1 MKNILITAII
11 SVLIISNGLAQAT
24 MSLQEAID
32 YAMQNNPEIVNAK
45 LALDDADAQIK
56 ERLSIGL
63 PKVDGTLEFN
73 HYPQVPQQALP
84 DAFAQALGLPAD
96 ETNEVSFLLKNN
108 FTAGINASS
117 LVFDGTYFTALKAV
131 RLLKEFTQLELYAKE
146 NEVQNN
152 VMDAYLPSLLI
163 IETDKTLTK
172 NIGNLEK
179 ILFETKE
186 IYKAGFAE
194 QLDVDRLELSLA
206 NLITE
211 KEALVQQ
218 KEIAINALKFVLA
231 YPTDQELYLEDNIET
246 LLVES
251 NESKLTGE
259 INHYNRPEFKVAE
272 VGLKLGELNIEQFER
287 GYWPNLLAFGGYQFQ
302 YQGDNFSNGF
312 WAPTF
317 VLGARVNV
325 PIFDGF
331 QKRAQKD
338 RATIALEQNINSKNI
353 LESLITLEVT
363 NARKQ
368 YMLAKDK
375 LESQERNL
383 ALAEKIHNTTQ
394 IKYKEG
400 VGSSLE
406 VSQSEQSL
414 YQTQQNRIQAMFDLL
429 RAKVALDQALGY

>member
-1 MKNILITAII
+1 MKNIFIIAVLSLIAI
-11 SVLIISNGLAQAT
+11 SDGLTQST
-24 MSLQEAID
+24 MSLEEAIN
-32 YAMQNNPEIVNAK
+32 YALQNNSEIVNAK
-45 LALDDADAQIK
+45 LALNDADAQID
-56 ERLSIGL
+56 ERKSIGL
-63 PKVDGTLEFN
+63 PKIDGTLEYS

-84 DAFAQALGLPAD
+84 DVFAQAFGLPLD
-96 ETNEVSFLLKNN
+96 ESNEVSFLLKNN
-108 FTAGINASS
+108 FTAGISASS
-117 LVFDGTYFTALKAV
+117 LVFDGTYLTALKAA
-131 RLLKEFTQLELYAKE
+131 RLLKDYTQMQLNAKE
-146 NEVQNN
+146 KEIKNN
-152 VMDAYLPSLLI
+152 VMNAYLPSLLI
-163 IETDKTLTK
+163 VETGKTLEK
-172 NIGNLEK
+172 NIKNLEQ

-211 KEALVQQ
+211 KEALEQQ
-218 KEIAINALKFVLA
+218 KVIAINSLKFVLA
-231 YPTDQELYLEDNIET
+231 YPLKEALVLEDDIES

-251 NESKLTGE
+251 SESKLTE
-259 INHYNRPEFKVAE
+259 DINYSKRPEFKVASI
-272 VGLKLGELNIEQFER
+272 GLELGQLNIEQYER
-287 GYWPNLLAFGGYQFQ
+287 GYWPSLAAFGGYQYQ
-302 YQGDNFSNGF
+302 YQGDNFSEGF

-338 RATIALEQNINSKNI
+338 RATIALKQDTNRKLI
-353 LESLITLEVT
+353 LESLINLEVD

-368 YMLAKDK
+368 YLLAKDK

-383 ALAEKIHNTTQ
+383 GLAEKIHKTTQ

-414 YQTQQNRIQAMFDLL
+414 YQTQQNKIQAMFELL

>member
-1 MKNILITAII
+1 MKNIIFIALFSLLAT
-11 SVLIISNGLAQAT
+11 SKGLTQTT
-24 MSLQEAID
+24 MSLQQAID
-32 YAMQNNPEIVNAK
+32 YAMQNNPEITNAK
-45 LALDDADAQIK
+45 LALNDADAQIA
-56 ERLSIGL
+56 ERKSIGL
-63 PKVDGTLEFN
+63 PKIDGTLEFN

-84 DAFAQALGLPAD
+84 EVFAMAFGLPPD
-96 ETNEVSFLLKNN
+96 ETNEVSFLLRNN

-117 LVFDGTYFTALKAV
+117 LIFDGTYLTALKAA
-131 RLLKEFTQLELYAKE
+131 RLLKDYTQMQLYDKE
-146 NEVQNN
+146 REVQNS

-172 NIGNLEK
+172 NIENLEK

-206 NLITE
+206 NLVTE
-211 KEALVQQ
+211 KEALIRQ
-218 KEIAINALKFVLA
+218 KEIAIGALKFVLNFPA
-231 YPTDQELYLEDNIET
+231 DQELRLEDNIES

-251 NESKLTGE
+251 NESKLTDA
-259 INHYNRPEFKVAE
+259 IDFQNRSEFKVAE
-272 VGLKLGELNIEQFER
+272 IGLQLGELNIEQYER
-287 GYWPNLLAFGGYQFQ
+287 GLWPNLAAFGGYQYQ
-302 YQGDNFSNGF
+302 YQGDDFSNGF

-317 VLGARVNV
+317 VLGARLNV

-331 QKRAQKD
+331 QSRAQKD
-338 RATIALEQNINSKNI
+338 RAIIALKQDTNRKMM
-353 LESLITLEVT
+353 LESLITLEVE

-368 YMLAKDK
+368 YLLAQDK
-375 LESQERNL
+375 LKSQERNL
-383 ALAEKIHNTTQ
+383 ALAEKIHKTTQ

-400 VGSSLE
+400 VGSSIE